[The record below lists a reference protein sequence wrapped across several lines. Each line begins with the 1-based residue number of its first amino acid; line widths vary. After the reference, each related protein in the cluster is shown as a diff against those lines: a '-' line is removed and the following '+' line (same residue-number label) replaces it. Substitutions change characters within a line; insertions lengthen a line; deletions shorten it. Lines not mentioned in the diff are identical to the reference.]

1 MLLTPP
7 FHPSTNLISSIWSIW
22 IFYRLYESFLEK
34 RLLFRKLT
42 IFIVYFCN
50 AFYISFFDSRVSM
63 TNIFYFHFRKFI
75 LTLNLSKAQGKWW
88 KLKSDILCRKRGI
101 SVDWRIKGIEENYK
115 LCITKGGCMHEN
127 WDGTKMSWGGGAI
140 FYLSL

>member
-1 MLLTPP
+1 MYSAVLFCQQMIKIFLCYTLHNNVCCWHHPSP
-7 FHPSTNLISSIWSIW
+7 PSTNLISSIWSIW

-34 RLLFRKLT
+34 RLLFSKLT

-101 SVDWRIKGIEENYK
+101 SVDWRIKGIEENYV
-115 LCITKGGCMHEN
+115 
-127 WDGTKMSWGGGAI
+127 
-140 FYLSL
+140 